1 MKYSFQKRIR
11 LKDFSYKGLWRY
23 FVTISTYEGKRYFE
37 NTKCVESCIIYLK
50 DLSVSYNFNVLAY
63 CFMPDHL
70 HLLIE
75 GKEEDS
81 DFRKFISMFK
91 QKINYH
97 FKNIEGNPLWQK
109 DYYEHVLRRDENT
122 IQVIK
127 YILDNPVRKGMV
139 KDFRDYPFLDF
150 FVYNLREMFT

>member
-1 MKYSFQKRIR
+1 
-11 LKDFSYKGLWRY
+11 
-23 FVTISTYEGKRYFE
+23 
-37 NTKCVESCIIYLK
+37 
-50 DLSVSYNFNVLAY
+50 
-63 CFMPDHL
+63 MPDHL

>member
-1 MKYSFQKRIR
+1 M
-11 LKDFSYKGLWRY
+11 
-23 FVTISTYEGKRYFE
+23 TISTYESKRYF
-37 NTKCVESCIIYLK
+37 KDDKYVEECIICLK

-81 DFRKFISMFK
+81 DFRRFISMFK
-91 QKINYH
+91 QKTNYH

-109 DYYEHVLRRDENT
+109 DYYEHVLRRNEDT

-139 KDFRDYPFLDF
+139 KDFRDYPFLDS
-150 FVYNLREMFT
+150 FVYNLRERFT